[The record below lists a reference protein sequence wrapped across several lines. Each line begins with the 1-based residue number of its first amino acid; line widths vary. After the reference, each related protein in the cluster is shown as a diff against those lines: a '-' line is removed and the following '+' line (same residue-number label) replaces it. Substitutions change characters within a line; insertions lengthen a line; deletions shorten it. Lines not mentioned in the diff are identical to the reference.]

1 MTRLYLIVEG
11 QTEERFCKKLLIPH
25 LGGFNVSAYVS
36 IVQTRDKQSG
46 AVRGK
51 GGGHYK
57 TWRTHIVT
65 LLTQQFQDDVRFT
78 TMFDVYG
85 LPLSFPGL
93 QESRRIHHPG
103 QRIRA
108 LEESLAADIGD
119 PRLIPYLQRYEF
131 ETLVLVGLDHFESTL
146 ESDSLRGLKKL
157 RAEIDGLPL
166 EDINDG
172 ASTAPSKRIKHH
184 IPTYSKRNDGPR
196 ITEAVGLEA
205 LRKAC
210 PKFDGWIATLETLG
224 TK

>member
-1 MTRLYLIVEG
+1 VTRLYIIVEG
-11 QTEERFCKKLLIPH
+11 QTEESFCKKLLIPH
-25 LGGFNVSAYVS
+25 LAGFNVFARVS

-51 GGGHYK
+51 GGGHWK

-85 LPLSFPGL
+85 LPLSFPGI
-93 QESRRIHHPG
+93 QESRRHHDPG

-108 LEESLAADIGD
+108 LEESLTSDLD
-119 PRLIPYLQRYEF
+119 DRRLIPYLQRYEF
-131 ETLVLVGLDHFESTL
+131 ETLVLAGLDHFESTL

-172 ASTAPSKRIKHH
+172 ASTAPSKRLLRH
-184 IPTYSKRNDGPR
+184 IPTYIKRTDGPS

-210 PKFDGWIATLETLG
+210 PKFDEWILTLEKLN

>member
-1 MTRLYLIVEG
+1 MTRLYIIVEG

-25 LGGFNVSAYVS
+25 LAEFNVFAQVS
-36 IVQTRDKQSG
+36 IVQTRNKQTG
-46 AVRGK
+46 AVHGK
-51 GGGHYK
+51 GGGHWK
-57 TWRTHIVT
+57 TWKTHIKT
-65 LLTQQFQDDVRFT
+65 LLTEQFHEDVRFT

-93 QESRRIHHPG
+93 QESRRFLDPG

-108 LEESLAADIGD
+108 LEESLASDID
-119 PRLIPYLQRYEF
+119 DRRIIPYLQRYEF
-131 ETLVLVGLDHFESTL
+131 ETLVLAGLDHFESIL
-146 ESDSLRGLKKL
+146 ESESLRGLKRL

-172 ASTAPSKRIKHH
+172 ASTAPSKRLLRH
-184 IPTYSKRNDGPR
+184 IPTYSKRNNGPS

-205 LRKAC
+205 LRRSC
-210 PKFDGWIATLETLG
+210 PKFDAWISTLEKLA